1 MSLQDFQ
8 RALSDLVMSPGLRS
22 RVAETPAE
30 GLAAYELSDQEHRR
44 LAALARDPGLR
55 TGTIIHRASRLA
67 MLSNTI
73 PRTCRV
79 LGARGLKELVHAYWS
94 EHPPQSMLYVQ
105 EARRFADYAF
115 ARLAAGT
122 FENPFFREV
131 LEMEL
136 GILILSRAECAWE
149 RSESTKVPERPRLHP
164 CCRVVAFRHD
174 PDAVIRTLD
183 AGRPLDAIAEIAE
196 EEHYLLLSAAGA
208 GRVTQ
213 QQVKVEQGRVLAA
226 CDGERAV
233 EEVCAV
239 AGVAHEVLV
248 AVVGAGLVVA

>member
-22 RVAETPAE
+22 RVAEAPAE
-30 GLAAYELSDQEHRR
+30 GLAGYELSDQEHRR

-55 TGTIIHRASRLA
+55 TGTVIHRASRLS

-79 LGARGLKELVHAYWS
+79 LGSRGLKELVHAYWS

-122 FENPFFREV
+122 FTNPFLREV

-136 GILILSRAECAWE
+136 ETLVLSRADGAWE
-149 RSESTKVPERPRLHP
+149 PGENREIPERPRLHP
-164 CCRVVAFRHD
+164 FCRVVAFRHD
-174 PDAVIRTLD
+174 PDVVIRTLD
-183 AGRPLDAIAEIAE
+183 AGRPLDALAEIAA
-196 EEHYLLLSAAGA
+196 EEHFLLLSAAGA
-208 GRVTQ
+208 GRVNLRQ
-213 QQVKVEQGRVLAA
+213 IPVEQGRLLAA
-226 CDGERAV
+226 CDGRRAAA
-233 EEVCAV
+233 EVCALAGVGQQVLGAVVV
-239 AGVAHEVLV
+239 AGW
-248 AVVGAGLVVA
+248 VV

>member
-8 RALSDLVMSPGLRS
+8 RALSDLVMSPGLRT
-22 RVAETPAE
+22 RVAEAPAE
-30 GLAAYELSDQEHRR
+30 SLAGYELSDQEHRR
-44 LAALARDPGLR
+44 LTALARDPGLR

-67 MLSNTI
+67 MLSNTV

-79 LGARGLKELVHAYWS
+79 LGSRGLKELVHAYWS

-105 EARRFADYAF
+105 EASRFADYAF

-122 FENPFFREV
+122 FENPFLREV

-136 GILILSRAECAWE
+136 GILILSRAERAWE
-149 RSESTKVPERPRLHP
+149 RLVGTEIPERPRLHP
-164 CCRVVAFRHD
+164 FCRLVAFRHD
-174 PDAVIRTLD
+174 PDAVIQALD
-183 AGRPLDAIAEIAE
+183 TGRPLDGITAAE
-196 EEHYLLLSAAGA
+196 HFLLLSAAGA

-213 QQVKVEQGRVLAA
+213 QPVKVEQGRMLAA
-226 CDGERAV
+226 CDGLRAM

-239 AGVAHEVLV
+239 AGVAQEVLG
-248 AVVGAGLVVA
+248 AVVVAGLVVA

>member
-22 RVAETPAE
+22 RVAEAPAA
-30 GLAAYELSDQEHRR
+30 GLAGYELSDQEHRR

-55 TGTIIHRASRLA
+55 TGTVIHRASRLS

-79 LGARGLKELVHAYWS
+79 LGSRGLKELVHAYWS

-122 FENPFFREV
+122 FANPFLREV

-136 GILILSRAECAWE
+136 ETLVLSRADGAWE
-149 RSESTKVPERPRLHP
+149 PGENREIPERPRLHP
-164 CCRVVAFRHD
+164 FCRVVAFRHD
-174 PDAVIRTLD
+174 PDVVIRTLD
-183 AGRPLDAIAEIAE
+183 AGRPLDGVAAE
-196 EEHYLLLSAAGA
+196 ERFLLLSAAGG
-208 GRVTQ
+208 GRVNLRQ
-213 QQVKVEQGRVLAA
+213 IPVEQGRVLAV
-226 CDGERAV
+226 CDGRRAAN
-233 EEVCAV
+233 EVCAL
-239 AGVAHEVLV
+239 AGVAQEVLR
-248 AVVGAGLVVA
+248 AVVAAGLVV